1 MSKTVKGVIFT
12 LIGAICW
19 GFCGSCG
26 DVLFKQK
33 GFSADW
39 VSCVRLLS
47 AGLILV
53 ILSVLKEKKKAFDI
67 FKKPKSIWMLVAF
80 GIFGLMVSQFTYL
93 TTINYSNSGTAT
105 ILQYT
110 GLAMILVVVCVME
123 KRLPKIF
130 ETLALVFA
138 MGGIFL
144 IATHGDIK
152 TMVISKECL
161 FWGLFSAVGLVCYY
175 MIPKK
180 LLKEYGAIT
189 ASGFGM
195 IIGGVVLCLIIRPW
209 QYAVSFDFGAVLAL
223 LGVIIIGTVVAYN
236 LYLMGV
242 NLIGP
247 VKAGMIAAIEPV
259 AAAVFSFLFVGTSFT
274 FWDVIG
280 FAFIISTVFIS
291 NIKKEL
297 S

>member
-1 MSKTVKGVIFT
+1 
-12 LIGAICW
+12 
-19 GFCGSCG
+19 
-26 DVLFKQK
+26 
-33 GFSADW
+33 
-39 VSCVRLLS
+39 
-47 AGLILV
+47 
-53 ILSVLKEKKKAFDI
+53 
-67 FKKPKSIWMLVAF
+67 
-80 GIFGLMVSQFTYL
+80 MVSQFTYL

-130 ETLALVFA
+130 ETLALLLA

-161 FWGLFSAVGLVCYY
+161 FWGLFSAVGLVCYS

-180 LLKEYGAIT
+180 LLKEYGSLP

-195 IIGGVVLCLIIRPW
+195 IIGGIVLSLIIRPW
-209 QYAVSFDFGAVLAL
+209 QYAVSFDFGAVMAL
-223 LGVIIIGTVVAYN
+223 LGIVVVGTVVAYN

-259 AAAVFSFLFVGTSFT
+259 AAAVFSALFVGTSFT

-291 NIKKEL
+291 NINKEL